1 MQVKDMDFVVNQ
13 EELASLCGLPH
24 VQQLTYLRGIR
35 PYMDVK
41 TNIVGLKRGI
51 SYQSIAE
58 QLYIEPHPGIKSVSF
73 TKIQIRRA
81 VASLARAGLI
91 TIQSEGMQL
100 ILKCNLASSSYSVQ
114 NKVITKPTHQV
125 ITAEQ
130 AKAHINTDA
139 FNGGNKKDD
148 TGDLA
153 KADIPLKDNNYIY
166 LLSQFEK
173 FWSLYPEKK
182 SKQNAWEVFQSL
194 QPDDML
200 FSRIMHALQHQIQE
214 RIAKEAQGIWAPPWK
229 YPANWLAKRAFEDE
243 VPLNKT
249 KEKQDAKN
257 WKSNQPQSRKDMFA
271 CDFESIEGE
280 SDTRDNIIPFKRVP

>member
-1 MQVKDMDFVVNQ
+1 MDFLIKE
-13 EELASLCGLPH
+13 EELGALYGLPH
-24 VQQLTYLRGIR
+24 IQQLTYLRGIR

-41 TNIVGLKRGI
+41 TNLVGIKRRI

-81 VASLARAGLI
+81 VVSLARAGLI
-91 TIQSEGMQL
+91 TVQSEGMQL
-100 ILKCNLASSSYSVQ
+100 ILKCNLASPPYSVQ
-114 NKVITKPTHQV
+114 NKVITKPTHQA
-125 ITAEQ
+125 ITDEQ
-130 AKAHINTDA
+130 AITLINTE
-139 FNGGNKKDD
+139 FLNGDNKKAGI
-148 TGDLA
+148 GDRA

-182 SKQNAWEVFQSL
+182 SKQSAWEVFQSL
-194 QPDDML
+194 HPDEML
-200 FSRIMHALQHQIQE
+200 FRNILNALHNQIQE
-214 RIAKEAQGIWAPPWK
+214 RVATEAQGIWAPPWK
-229 YPANWLAKRAFEDE
+229 YPANWLAKRSFEDE

-249 KEKQDAKN
+249 KENQHAKN
-257 WKSNQPQSRKDMFA
+257 WKSNQPQSGKDLFA

-280 SDTRDNIIPFKRVP
+280 PDTRDNIIPFKRAT